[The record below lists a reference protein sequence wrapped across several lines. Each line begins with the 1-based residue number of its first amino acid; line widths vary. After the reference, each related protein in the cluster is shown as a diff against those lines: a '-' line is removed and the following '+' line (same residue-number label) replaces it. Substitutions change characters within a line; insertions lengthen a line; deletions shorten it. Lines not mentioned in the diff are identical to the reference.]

1 MDEGSFGMGTGS
13 GARDCR
19 NQLIFKGLSPC
30 GTTPNVLP
38 LRRIWVVVG
47 PANVAGAERNLTI
60 GSPAGGARDIHC
72 LQFCA
77 DVHSGSGILGH
88 LMSIEIW
95 RLLILRCMGP
105 PDDHFR
111 SALRTGDQGDSFG
124 YHGCNLA

>member
-77 DVHSGSGILGH
+77 DVHSGSGILDH

-95 RLLILRCMGP
+95 RLLILRCVGP
-105 PDDHFR
+105 PYDHFR
-111 SALRTGDQGDSFG
+111 GALRTGDQGDSFG